1 MGGEQDG
8 RPPEENT
15 MAKRNESVRIR
26 IGLRKVS
33 SLRGTFDEYS
43 LDGQRYSLEEIV
55 ALQKQN
61 PNIVFIM
68 DYTKEPGTTNQE
80 D

>member
-1 MGGEQDG
+1 
-8 RPPEENT
+8 
-15 MAKRNESVRIR
+15 MAKRNEQSISSIRIR

-33 SLRGTFDEYS
+33 SLRGTFEYS

-61 PNIVFIM
+61 PNIVFVM
-68 DYTKEPGTTNQE
+68 DYTK
-80 D
+80 

>member
-1 MGGEQDG
+1 
-8 RPPEENT
+8 
-15 MAKRNESVRIR
+15 MAKRNEQSKAKESISSVRIR

-33 SLRGTFDEYS
+33 SLRGTFEYS

-61 PNIVFIM
+61 PNIVFVM
-68 DYTKEPGTTNQE
+68 DYTK
-80 D
+80 

>member
-1 MGGEQDG
+1 
-8 RPPEENT
+8 
-15 MAKRNESVRIR
+15 MAKRNEQSTAKESISSVRIR

-33 SLRGTFDEYS
+33 SFEYS

-61 PNIVFIM
+61 PNIVFVM
-68 DYTKEPGTTNQE
+68 DYTK
-80 D
+80 